1 MNPSLLILFLVI
13 FVIIS
18 YLLGSIKVINEGNVA
33 IVERLGRYARTLK
46 SGVNFISPILESIVL
61 EESTREKILD
71 IAQWTCVTK
80 DQVSIYPDSLVYWR
94 IINVRRAYY
103 EVEDLEEALNNL
115 VINAINREI
124 EKREIKNILISK
136 EEVTDKLKKELNQS
150 VDRWGIEITNLV
162 ILEIQFSDP

>member
-1 MNPSLLILFLVI
+1 
-13 FVIIS
+13 
-18 YLLGSIKVINEGNVA
+18 
-33 IVERLGRYARTLK
+33 
-46 SGVNFISPILESIVL
+46 
-61 EESTREKILD
+61 
-71 IAQWTCVTK
+71 
-80 DQVSIYPDSLVYWR
+80 
-94 IINVRRAYY
+94 
-103 EVEDLEEALNNL
+103 LEEALNNL